1 MATTPKKSAAKT
13 VAASNEASFVKELAD
28 ILDQAGLVELEY
40 ETETVT
46 IRLSRVTAAAP
57 VAAAPVAA
65 APVAAAPVAAALVAA
80 APAAIAEPVAESLA
94 SPADHPGAVKSPMV
108 GTVYTAP
115 EPDAPAFITEGATV
129 TAGQTLFIVE
139 AMKVM
144 NPITAPKAG
153 SVVKIFV
160 QNAQPIEFGEALV
173 IVE

>member
-13 VAASNEASFVKELAD
+13 AAASNEAGFVKELAY
-28 ILDQAGLVELEY
+28 ILDQAGLAELEY
-40 ETETVT
+40 ETEAVA
-46 IRLSRVTAAAP
+46 IRLSRVTVVAP
-57 VAAAPVAA
+57 VAAA
-65 APVAAAPVAAALVAA
+65 APV
-80 APAAIAEPVAESLA
+80 AIAEPVAESPANL
-94 SPADHPGAVKSPMV
+94 ADHPGAVKSPMV

-153 SVVKIFV
+153 TVVKIFV

>member
-13 VAASNEASFVKELAD
+13 VVASTEASFVKELAD
-28 ILDQAGLVELEY
+28 ILDQAGLAELEY
-40 ETETVT
+40 ETDAVA
-46 IRLSRVTAAAP
+46 IRLSRVTTTAP

-65 APVAAAPVAAALVAA
+65 API
-80 APAAIAEPVAESLA
+80 AIAEPALDLPA
-94 SPADHPGAVKSPMV
+94 NPADHPGAVKSPMV

-115 EPDAPAFITEGATV
+115 EPDAPAFITEGAAV

-153 SVVKIFV
+153 TVVKIFV

>member
-13 VAASNEASFVKELAD
+13 AATSNEASFVKELAD
-28 ILDQAGLVELEY
+28 ILDQAGLAELEY
-40 ETETVT
+40 ETEAVA

-57 VAAAPVAA
+57 VAAASVAA
-65 APVAAAPVAAALVAA
+65 APVAAAH
-80 APAAIAEPVAESLA
+80 AAIAEPVAELPA
-94 SPADHPGAVKSPMV
+94 NPADHPGAVKSPMV

-153 SVVKIFV
+153 TVVKIFV

>member
-13 VAASNEASFVKELAD
+13 AAASNEASFVKELAD
-28 ILDQAGLVELEY
+28 ILDQAGLAELEY
-40 ETETVT
+40 ETEAVA
-46 IRLSRVTAAAP
+46 IRLSRVTTAAP
-57 VAAAPVAA
+57 VAVAAP
-65 APVAAAPVAAALVAA
+65 VAA
-80 APAAIAEPVAESLA
+80 APAAIAEPVAEPPA
-94 SPADHPGAVKSPMV
+94 NPADHPGAVKSPMV

-115 EPDAPAFITEGATV
+115 EPDAPAYITEGATV

-153 SVVKIFV
+153 TVVKIFV

>member
-13 VAASNEASFVKELAD
+13 AAASNEASFVKELAD

-40 ETETVT
+40 ETEAVA

-57 VAAAPVAA
+57 VAAAPVTA
-65 APVAAAPVAAALVAA
+65 APVAATPVVA
-80 APAAIAEPVAESLA
+80 APAAIAEPVAELPA
-94 SPADHPGAVKSPMV
+94 NPADHPGAVKSPMV

-115 EPDAPAFITEGATV
+115 EPDAPAFITEGASV
-129 TAGQTLFIVE
+129 IAGQTLFIVE

-153 SVVKIFV
+153 TVVKIFV

>member
-13 VAASNEASFVKELAD
+13 AATSNEASFVKELAD

-40 ETETVT
+40 ETEAVA

-57 VAAAPVAA
+57 VAAASVAA
-65 APVAAAPVAAALVAA
+65 APVAA
-80 APAAIAEPVAESLA
+80 APAAIAEPVAELPA
-94 SPADHPGAVKSPMV
+94 NPADHPGAVKSPMV

-115 EPDAPAFITEGATV
+115 EPDAPAFITEGASV

-153 SVVKIFV
+153 TVVKIFV

>member
-13 VAASNEASFVKELAD
+13 AATSNEASFVKELAD
-28 ILDQAGLVELEY
+28 ILDQAGLAELEY
-40 ETETVT
+40 ETEAVA

-65 APVAAAPVAAALVAA
+65 APVAAA
-80 APAAIAEPVAESLA
+80 APTAIAEPVAEIPA
-94 SPADHPGAVKSPMV
+94 NPADHPGAVKSPMV

-153 SVVKIFV
+153 TVVKIFV

>member
-13 VAASNEASFVKELAD
+13 AAASNEASFVKELAD

-40 ETETVT
+40 ETEAVA
-46 IRLSRVTAAAP
+46 IRLSRVKAAAP
-57 VAAAPVAA
+57 VATATVAA
-65 APVAAAPVAAALVAA
+65 APVAA
-80 APAAIAEPVAESLA
+80 APAAIAEPVAELPA
-94 SPADHPGAVKSPMV
+94 NPADHLGTVKSPMV

-129 TAGQTLFIVE
+129 SAGQTLFIVE

-153 SVVKIFV
+153 TVVKIFV

>member
-13 VAASNEASFVKELAD
+13 AAASNEASFVKELAD

-40 ETETVT
+40 ETEVVA
-46 IRLSRVTAAAP
+46 IRLSRATAAAP

-65 APVAAAPVAAALVAA
+65 APVAAT
-80 APAAIAEPVAESLA
+80 PAAIAEPVAELPA
-94 SPADHPGAVKSPMV
+94 NPADHPGAVKSPMV

-153 SVVKIFV
+153 TVVKIFV

>member
-13 VAASNEASFVKELAD
+13 AAASNEASFVKELAD
-28 ILDQAGLVELEY
+28 ILDQAGLAELEY
-40 ETETVT
+40 ETEAVA
-46 IRLSRVTAAAP
+46 IRLSRVTTAAPVTAAAP
-57 VAAAPVAA
+57 VA
-65 APVAAAPVAAALVAA
+65 AA
-80 APAAIAEPVAESLA
+80 APAAIAEPVAELPA
-94 SPADHPGAVKSPMV
+94 NPADHPGTVKSPMV

-115 EPDAPAFITEGATV
+115 EPDAPAFITEGTTV
-129 TAGQTLFIVE
+129 TTGQTLFIVE

-153 SVVKIFV
+153 TVVKIFV

>member
-1 MATTPKKSAAKT
+1 MATPPKKSATKT
-13 VAASNEASFVKELAD
+13 AAASNKTSFVKELAD
-28 ILDQAGLVELEY
+28 ILDQAGLAELEY
-40 ETETVT
+40 ETDTVA
-46 IRLSRVTAAAP
+46 IRLSRVTGAAP

-65 APVAAAPVAAALVAA
+65 AASV
-80 APAAIAEPVAESLA
+80 AIAEPVVELPAN
-94 SPADHPGAVKSPMV
+94 PADHPGAVKSPMV

-144 NPITAPKAG
+144 NRITAPKAG
-153 SVVKIFV
+153 TVVKIFV

>member
-13 VAASNEASFVKELAD
+13 VVASTEASFVKELAD
-28 ILDQAGLVELEY
+28 ILDQAGLAELEY
-40 ETETVT
+40 ETDAVA
-46 IRLSRVTAAAP
+46 IRLSRVTTTAP

-65 APVAAAPVAAALVAA
+65 API
-80 APAAIAEPVAESLA
+80 AIAEPALDLPA
-94 SPADHPGAVKSPMV
+94 NPADHPGAVKSPMV

-153 SVVKIFV
+153 TVVKIFV

>member
-13 VAASNEASFVKELAD
+13 AAASNEASFVKELAD
-28 ILDQAGLVELEY
+28 ILDQAGLAELEY
-40 ETETVT
+40 ETEAVA

-57 VAAAPVAA
+57 VAAAPVAT
-65 APVAAAPVAAALVAA
+65 A
-80 APAAIAEPVAESLA
+80 APAAIAEPVAEIPA
-94 SPADHPGAVKSPMV
+94 NPADHPGAVKSPMV

-153 SVVKIFV
+153 TVVKIFV

>member
-13 VAASNEASFVKELAD
+13 AAASNEAGFVKELAY
-28 ILDQAGLVELEY
+28 ILDQAGLAELEY
-40 ETETVT
+40 ETEAVA

-65 APVAAAPVAAALVAA
+65 AP
-80 APAAIAEPVAESLA
+80 AAIAEPVAEL
-94 SPADHPGAVKSPMV
+94 PANPVDHPGAVKSPMV

-115 EPDAPAFITEGATV
+115 EPDAPAFISEGATV

-153 SVVKIFV
+153 TVVKIFV

>member
-1 MATTPKKSAAKT
+1 MATTPKKSTAKT
-13 VAASNEASFVKELAD
+13 AVASNEASFVKELAN
-28 ILDQAGLVELEY
+28 ILDQAGLAELEY
-40 ETETVT
+40 ETDAVA
-46 IRLSRVTAAAP
+46 IRLSRVTAAATVAAAAP
-57 VAAAPVAA
+57 VAAAPVA
-65 APVAAAPVAAALVAA
+65 
-80 APAAIAEPVAESLA
+80 IAESVAELPTNS
-94 SPADHPGAVKSPMV
+94 ADHPGAVKSPMV

-129 TAGQTLFIVE
+129 AAGQTLFIVE

-153 SVVKIFV
+153 TVVKIFV

>member
-13 VAASNEASFVKELAD
+13 AAASNEASFVKELAN
-28 ILDQAGLVELEY
+28 ILDQAGLAEREY
-40 ETETVT
+40 ETDAVA

-57 VAAAPVAA
+57 VAG
-65 APVAAAPVAAALVAA
+65 A
-80 APAAIAEPVAESLA
+80 APAAGAAPVSIADPVAELPA
-94 SPADHPGAVKSPMV
+94 NPADHPSAVKSPMV

-153 SVVKIFV
+153 TVVKIFV